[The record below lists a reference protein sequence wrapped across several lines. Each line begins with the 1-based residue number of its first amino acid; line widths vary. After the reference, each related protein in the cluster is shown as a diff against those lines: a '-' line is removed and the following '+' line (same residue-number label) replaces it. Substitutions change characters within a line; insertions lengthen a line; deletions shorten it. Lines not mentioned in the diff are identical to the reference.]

1 MAPATVAAVGLEADV
16 ATPGATGEGLMR
28 RGKSLVARGTTPPPL
43 PPAMGVI
50 APPMFTLTGIC
61 KKVFLINM
69 MCLVK

>member
-1 MAPATVAAVGLEADV
+1 MAPAAVAAVGLEAEV

-61 KKVFLINM
+61 EKKYFSII
-69 MCLVK
+69 